1 MDHGHLLQNE
11 VRKIKPGQ
19 EAEIALKM
27 YPGRIIKCK
36 VDSIMWATAQGQ
48 LPIGTMN
55 TGGRRRARPT

>member
-1 MDHGHLLQNE
+1 MTFVEDEQWIMAIFKQNE

-48 LPIGTMN
+48 LPIGT
-55 TGGRRRARPT
+55 